1 MTLLRNPK
9 VLLLPVVLLLV
20 LAVAPRAGAERACRE
35 DNPLMKCPVEVCIA
49 LQDDVN
55 RICKPKPKACQNTTG
70 CFNLRQ
76 TRQRFLDCYAARSR
90 INVTCWDGG
99 DPRHQAEQIEAIE
112 QVYVC
117 EARMRLPE
125 PIGCADPCPFDDV
138 GALRAEDRVAC
149 AARGEEAGEGEAPE
163 EERPE
168 AVGSPSGPEAEG

>member
-1 MTLLRNPK
+1 MTLLRNAK
-9 VLLLPVVLLLV
+9 VLLPSVVLLLV
-20 LAVAPRAGAERACRE
+20 LAAAPRAGAERACRE
-35 DNPLMKCPVEVCIA
+35 DNPLMKCPVEVCTA

-55 RICKPKPKACQNTTG
+55 RICKPKPKRCSNITG

-99 DPRHQAEQIEAIE
+99 DPRHQAEQVDAIE

-125 PIGCADPCPFDDV
+125 PIGCADPCPFDDA
-138 GALRAEDRVAC
+138 GALRAEDQVAC
-149 AARGEEAGEGEAPE
+149 AVPGDEIEETQTPE
-163 EERPE
+163 EDRLEESGP
-168 AVGSPSGPEAEG
+168 PSGPEAEG